1 MSNVNLILNWGVK
14 DIKDDN
20 YISEDITL
28 FQSLN
33 SLQNIP
39 NK

>member
-20 YISEDITL
+20 YISEYITL